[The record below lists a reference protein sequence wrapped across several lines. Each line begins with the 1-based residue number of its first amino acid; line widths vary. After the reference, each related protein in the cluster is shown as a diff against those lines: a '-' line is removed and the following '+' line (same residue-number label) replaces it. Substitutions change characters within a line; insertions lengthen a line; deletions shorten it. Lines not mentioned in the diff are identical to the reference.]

1 MSDVYGTWLYP
12 LQDWWRTSWNVK
24 FHVHRTDGRFHF
36 SPCEVNHNRPERE
49 HQYMCSD
56 QCVEMW
62 FVDCSTEVRTCKCAA
77 KEHHAHGSMQ
87 VLAVPI
93 TGTRYRGNKVGGC
106 SCLAPPR
113 SLSGLDSHLDSHRT
127 ERDDD
132 YTVLT
137 ALRDEEADVDSPCS
151 RLLPVLHFCEG

>member
-12 LQDWWRTSWNVK
+12 LQDWWRTSRNVK

-93 TGTRYRGNKVGGC
+93 TGTRYRGFNKLKQVNMRVRVMFLDVGASAGAG
-106 SCLAPPR
+106 LAGKE
-113 SLSGLDSHLDSHRT
+113 SW
-127 ERDDD
+127 
-132 YTVLT
+132 
-137 ALRDEEADVDSPCS
+137 AAQ
-151 RLLPVLHFCEG
+151 